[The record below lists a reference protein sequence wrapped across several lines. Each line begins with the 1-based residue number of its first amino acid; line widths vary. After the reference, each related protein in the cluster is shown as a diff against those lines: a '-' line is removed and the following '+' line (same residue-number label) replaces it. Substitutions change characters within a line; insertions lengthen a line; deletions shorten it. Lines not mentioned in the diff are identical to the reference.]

1 MHRVITVDGPA
12 GSGKGTV
19 TKLVA
24 KKLNYSAM
32 DTGTIYR
39 SIALY
44 CRRNKISENE
54 IEELK
59 EALEKI
65 DFKYITDGDN
75 LTIMLNGEDVTSKIR
90 TPEIDKYSSEV
101 KEILDKD
108 WRENLWMT
116 IFPLEGEY
124 YIDRDHFCSKE
135 KSQPQTCE
143 KECAGCCCH

>member
-1 MHRVITVDGPA
+1 MHKVITVDGPA

-54 IEELK
+54 IE
-59 EALEKI
+59 
-65 DFKYITDGDN
+65 
-75 LTIMLNGEDVTSKIR
+75 
-90 TPEIDKYSSEV
+90 
-101 KEILDKD
+101 
-108 WRENLWMT
+108 
-116 IFPLEGEY
+116 
-124 YIDRDHFCSKE
+124 
-135 KSQPQTCE
+135 
-143 KECAGCCCH
+143 

>member
-1 MHRVITVDGPA
+1 MHKVITVDGPA

-59 EALEKI
+59 QALEKI
-65 DFKYITDGDN
+65 DFKYITDGEFN
-75 LTIMLNGEDVTSKIR
+75 N
-90 TPEIDKYSSEV
+90 
-101 KEILDKD
+101 
-108 WRENLWMT
+108 N
-116 IFPLEGEY
+116 
-124 YIDRDHFCSKE
+124 
-135 KSQPQTCE
+135 
-143 KECAGCCCH
+143 A